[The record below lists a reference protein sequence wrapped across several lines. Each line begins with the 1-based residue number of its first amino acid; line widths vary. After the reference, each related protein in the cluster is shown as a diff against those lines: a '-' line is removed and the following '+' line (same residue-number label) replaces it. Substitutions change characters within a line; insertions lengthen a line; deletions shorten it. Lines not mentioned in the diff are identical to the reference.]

1 MLRDPLPGDAVPHP
15 YAPEPYRV
23 LSRHAETPDTSTL
36 VLQPVG
42 NAPIPRAL
50 PGQFNMVY
58 AFGLGEV
65 AVSVSGQSPSRREL
79 THTVRAVGKIS
90 TAIGRSVPGD
100 VLGIRG
106 PYGIGWPMEQA
117 VGRDVIVVA
126 GGLGVAP
133 LRPVINE
140 LLDHR
145 TRFGRVEIVC
155 GARTPADLLYVQ
167 ELASWRARTDLRV
180 HVTVDSA
187 GRDWYGDVGLVTRRL
202 PDARFDPANSVALA
216 CGPEI
221 MMRKTAEA
229 LQGLGLPEKDIFLSM
244 ERNMKCAVAQCG
256 HCQLGA
262 AFVCRDGPVFSYE
275 RLRPLMA
282 VREL

>member
-1 MLRDPLPGDAVPHP
+1 
-15 YAPEPYRV
+15 
-23 LSRHAETPDTSTL
+23 
-36 VLQPVG
+36 
-42 NAPIPRAL
+42 
-50 PGQFNMVY
+50 
-58 AFGLGEV
+58 
-65 AVSVSGQSPSRREL
+65 
-79 THTVRAVGKIS
+79 
-90 TAIGRSVPGD
+90 
-100 VLGIRG
+100 
-106 PYGIGWPMEQA
+106 
-117 VGRDVIVVA
+117 
-126 GGLGVAP
+126 
-133 LRPVINE
+133 
-140 LLDHR
+140 
-145 TRFGRVEIVC
+145 
-155 GARTPADLLYVQ
+155 
-167 ELASWRARTDLRV
+167 
-180 HVTVDSA
+180 
-187 GRDWYGDVGLVTRRL
+187 VGLVTRRL